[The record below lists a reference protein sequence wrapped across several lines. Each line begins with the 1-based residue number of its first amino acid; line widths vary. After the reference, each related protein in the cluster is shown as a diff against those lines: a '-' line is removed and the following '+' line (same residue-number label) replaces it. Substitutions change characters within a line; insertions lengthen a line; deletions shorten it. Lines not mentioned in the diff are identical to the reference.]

1 MKFVFLFLTL
11 PTNSAFDINQF
22 SLPQLRQTTAIYAK
36 ETSTTSKMTEWS
48 GDDVQQAKDQHNMW
62 PLDEYNIKL
71 LNEVHPKSWAN
82 NANTNADDDG
92 EYEGANNEMV
102 FDFIAIGAGA
112 GGLVSSRQAA
122 RRGAKSAMISFNLA
136 GGDCLNVGCVPSK
149 ALIRCPA

>member
-1 MKFVFLFLTL
+1 
-11 PTNSAFDINQF
+11 
-22 SLPQLRQTTAIYAK
+22 
-36 ETSTTSKMTEWS
+36 MTEWS

-112 GGLVSSRQAA
+112 GGLVSSRQV
-122 RRGAKSAMISFNLA
+122 RF
-136 GGDCLNVGCVPSK
+136 CLFALCPVRVVIFRLSIFIRYTILSKQVENSVNMCVMDGRTDS
-149 ALIRCPA
+149 LT